1 MGFLSSLFGKGNPI
15 DSISLDDLKIT
26 QIQLTKKVD
35 DIHVE
40 IRRNDEEVQR
50 YYALAKDTTSTSEE
64 RSYAGR
70 IKTLLLQKDA
80 KLTTQAQREKELRV
94 LSNIIIIKEQ
104 ETDLPAGV
112 LKRLYSLSPEEMEK
126 KLIGISLDRSD
137 RTKTLD
143 LLGGMTSSS
152 IGSSVEEDDDDLA
165 DILSTIREGKNQSAP
180 PNIEKASGQKKE
192 RE

>member
-35 DIHVE
+35 DIHAE

>member
-1 MGFLSSLFGKGNPI
+1 VGFLSSLFGGGNPI

-35 DIHVE
+35 DIHAE

>member
-1 MGFLSSLFGKGNPI
+1 MGFLSSLFKGGNPI
-15 DSISLDDLKIT
+15 DTLSIDDLKIT
-26 QIQLTKKVD
+26 EIQLTKKVD
-35 DIHVE
+35 DIHAE

-104 ETDLPAGV
+104 EKDLPAGV